1 MLGICFIDKFSI
13 KTLAIVER
21 LGTYYKFFSAVIKTG
36 NQNKRKR
43 MERFEALRQLLSEDR
58 SIRRFEQSR
67 RIGMEILTELVD
79 LTRFCASGRNMQP
92 LRYRIVDSEADCAMV
107 YPLLAWAG
115 YFKDWDGPEEGERP
129 SAYLVQCLDT
139 RYGSNCLCDD
149 GLQLQALT
157 LGARSLGIG
166 ACIIKAF
173 NAPELKRIL
182 NLPDGIEPRY
192 VLALGYP
199 AEKPIIVDTDG
210 TPDADI
216 RYYRTPD
223 GVHHVPKRPLS
234 EIIL

>member
-1 MLGICFIDKFSI
+1 
-13 KTLAIVER
+13 
-21 LGTYYKFFSAVIKTG
+21 
-36 NQNKRKR
+36 
-43 MERFEALRQLLSEDR
+43 MEE
-58 SIRRFEQSR
+58 
-67 RIGMEILTELVD
+67 LTELVG
-79 LTRFCASGRNMQP
+79 LTRLCASGRNMQP
-92 LRYRIVDSEADCAMV
+92 LRYRIVENEADCAMV

-149 GLQLQALT
+149 GLQLQTLT

-199 AEKPIIVDTDG
+199 VEKPVIEDTDG

-216 RYYRTPD
+216 RYFRTAD
-223 GVHHVPKRPLS
+223 GAHHVPKRPLS
-234 EIIL
+234 EIII